1 MIRLT
6 ETVTTQRPLAEVFAY
21 VADFTT
27 TAEWDPGIRAST
39 LRSGDGTVGS
49 VYDVRAT
56 FLGREV
62 PMTYEVVEYARD
74 ERIVIRGEA
83 PTVTAV
89 DTIEVAQPDGPTV
102 VTYSAQFTLKGPIRF
117 LEPLLRPLFGR
128 LGRKALQGLDA
139 VLNA

>member
-6 ETVTTQRPLAEVFAY
+6 ETATTLRPLAEVFDY

-62 PMTYEVVEYARD
+62 PMTYEVVDYAQN

-89 DTIEVAQPDGPTV
+89 DTIEFAEQGDRTV
-102 VTYSAQFTLKGPIRF
+102 VTYSAEFTLKGAIRF
-117 LEPLLRPLFGR
+117 LEVLLRPLFGR
-128 LGRKALQGLDA
+128 LGRKALAGLDA
-139 VLNA
+139 VLNP